1 MFLAV
6 ALRLVRSATAM
17 GALIGHL
24 SLPLRPTRV
33 HGVGKPSDSRLHT
46 HRQTMVG
53 YYNGGAHH
61 GFPPEVGEANGTT
74 WMNLRTSSIQVRN
87 PVSVVTSCPL

>member
-1 MFLAV
+1 
-6 ALRLVRSATAM
+6 M
-17 GALIGHL
+17 GALIAISHFPFG
-24 SLPLRPTRV
+24 PARV

-46 HRQTMVG
+46 HRQTTMVG